1 MNIIQ
6 LRRSRLLRLLTVLLL
21 VACVLFFAN
30 RNPVA
35 NAENSQNDHLKVS
48 YDRIKSKIQTFLLS
62 HPLCDKGTIP
72 SGEEAICLHT

>member
-6 LRRSRLLRLLTVLLL
+6 LRRSRLLRLITVLLL

-35 NAENSQNDHLKVS
+35 NAVNSQDGHHKVM
-48 YDRIKSKIQTFLLS
+48 YNMLIT
-62 HPLCDKGTIP
+62 
-72 SGEEAICLHT
+72 